1 MRTLL
6 LATVLTAVT
15 AARAEPRRHAND
27 LVTRPLVLAAGEFEA
42 RLTAEINLQK
52 ARYARPLSLAPD
64 LWYGVTPRWTIGLI
78 HSNPSVDRIDATAT
92 FCLRRFQT
100 RCDRLYRGSGID
112 VLWSWR
118 TGELAVAPRARILVR
133 DVDPVKPAVTLGA
146 LVRWTRGRFAIES
159 DPYLRLGVANRDEG
173 NRAALF
179 IPLWFQLQ
187 PTCRWLLA
195 IHTGWDGELAILR
208 DGYHIPFGLVV
219 RARATSH
226 LDIGVEAGF
235 TSLLGPQNNIK
246 QRAALV
252 TVGWRQ

>member
-1 MRTLL
+1 VRRFV

-15 AARAEPRRHAND
+15 AAHAEPND
-27 LVTRPLVLAAGEFEA
+27 LVTRPFVLPAGGFEVQ
-42 RLTAEINLQK
+42 LTAEINLQK
-52 ARYARPLSLAPD
+52 NRYGRPLSLAPD
-64 LWYGVTPRWTIGLI
+64 LWYGITPRWTIGLI

-112 VLWSWR
+112 LRWSWKS
-118 TGELAVAPRARILVR
+118 GPLAVAPRARLLVR
-133 DVDPVKPAVTLGA
+133 DVDPIKPAVTVGT
-146 LVRWTRGRFAIES
+146 LVRWTHGRFAIES
-159 DPYLRLGVANRDEG
+159 DPYLRLGLMNRDEG

-179 IPLWFQLQ
+179 VPIWLAMQ

-195 IHTGWDGELAILR
+195 IHTGWDSELAIWR
-208 DGYHIPFGLVV
+208 DGFHIPFGLVI
-219 RARATSH
+219 RARATMQ
-226 LDIGVEAGF
+226 LDVGVEAGF

-252 TVGWRQ
+252 TIGWRSF

>member
-1 MRTLL
+1 MWRFV

-15 AARAEPRRHAND
+15 AAHAETND
-27 LVTRPLVLAAGEFEA
+27 LVTRPLVLPAGGFDA
-42 RLTAEINLQK
+42 QLTTEINLQK
-52 ARYARPLSLAPD
+52 ARYGRPLSLAPD
-64 LWYGVTPRWTIGLI
+64 LWYGITPRWTIGLI

-112 VLWSWR
+112 LRWSWK
-118 TGELAVAPRARILVR
+118 TGPLSVAPRARLLLR

-146 LVRWTRGRFAIES
+146 MVRWTRGRFAIES
-159 DPYLRLGVANRDEG
+159 DPYLRLGLIKRDEG

-179 IPLWFQLQ
+179 VPIWLAMQ

-195 IHTGWDGELAILR
+195 IHTGWDSELAILR
-208 DGYHIPFGLVV
+208 DGWHIPFGLVI
-219 RARATSH
+219 RARATMQI
-226 LDIGVEAGF
+226 DVGVEAGF

-252 TVGWRQ
+252 TIGWRSL

>member
-1 MRTLL
+1 M

-15 AARAEPRRHAND
+15 VARAEPPGQATD
-27 LVTRPLVLAAGEFEA
+27 LVTRPLVLAKGSFDAQ
-42 RLTAEINLQK
+42 LTAEINLQK
-52 ARYARPLSLAPD
+52 NRYGRPLSLAPD
-64 LWYGVTPRWTIGLI
+64 LWYGLTPRWTIGLI
-78 HSNPSVDRIDATAT
+78 HSNASVDRIDATAT

-100 RCDRLYRGSGID
+100 RCDRLYRGSGLD
-112 VLWSWR
+112 LRWSWKA
-118 TGELAVAPRARILVR
+118 GPLAVAPRARFLLR
-133 DVDPVKPAVTLGA
+133 DVDPMKPALTLGA

-159 DPYLRLGVANRDEG
+159 DPYLRVGLMNRDEG

-179 IPLWFQLQ
+179 LPVWLAMQ
-187 PTCRWLLA
+187 PTCRWLIA
-195 IHTGWDGELAILR
+195 IHTGWDSELAIAR

-226 LDIGVEAGF
+226 IDVAVEAGF

-252 TVGWRQ
+252 TLGWRN

>member
-1 MRTLL
+1 MRTLV

-15 AARAEPRRHAND
+15 VAHAEPND
-27 LVTRPLVLAAGEFEA
+27 LVTRPFVLPAGGFEA

-52 ARYARPLSLAPD
+52 NRYGRPLSLAPD
-64 LWYGVTPRWTIGLI
+64 LWYGVTSRWTIGLI

-112 VLWSWR
+112 LRWSWK
-118 TGELAVAPRARILVR
+118 TGPLAVAPRARVLLR
-133 DVDPVKPAVTLGA
+133 DVDPIKPAITLGA
-146 LVRWTRGRFAIES
+146 MVRWTRGRFAIES
-159 DPYLRLGVANRDEG
+159 DPYLRLGLVNRDQG

-179 IPLWFQLQ
+179 VPIWLAMQ

-195 IHTGWDGELAILR
+195 IHTGWDGEVAIVR
-208 DGYHIPFGLVV
+208 DGWHIPFGLVI
-219 RARATSH
+219 RARATSQV
-226 LDIGVEAGF
+226 DIGVEAGF

-252 TVGWRQ
+252 TVGWRSF

>member
-1 MRTLL
+1 VRWFV

-15 AARAEPRRHAND
+15 AAHAEPSD
-27 LVTRPLVLAAGEFEA
+27 LVTRPFVLPAGGAEV

-52 ARYARPLSLAPD
+52 NRYGRPLSLAPD
-64 LWYGVTPRWTIGLI
+64 LWYGITPRWTIGLI

-112 VLWSWR
+112 LRWSWK
-118 TGELAVAPRARILVR
+118 TGPLSVAPRARVLLR
-133 DVDPVKPAVTLGA
+133 DVEPIKPAITLGA
-146 LVRWTRGRFAIES
+146 MVRWTRGRFAIES
-159 DPYLRLGVANRDEG
+159 DPYLRIGLVNRDQG

-179 IPLWFQLQ
+179 LPVWLAMQ

-195 IHTGWDGELAILR
+195 IHTGWDSDLAIAR
-208 DGYHIPFGLVV
+208 DGYHIPFGLVI
-219 RARATSH
+219 RARATSQVD
-226 LDIGVEAGF
+226 LGVEAGF

-246 QRAALV
+246 QRAALI
-252 TVGWRQ
+252 TIGWRSF

>member
-1 MRTLL
+1 V

-15 AARAEPRRHAND
+15 AARAEPPGRATD
-27 LVTRPLVLAAGEFEA
+27 LVTRPLVLAAGSFDA

-52 ARYARPLSLAPD
+52 NRYGRPLSLAPD
-64 LWYGVTPRWTIGLI
+64 LWYGLTPRWTIGLI
-78 HSNPSVDRIDATAT
+78 HSNASVDRIDATAT

-100 RCDRLYRGSGID
+100 RCDRLYRGSGLD
-112 VLWSWR
+112 LRWSWK
-118 TGELAVAPRARILVR
+118 TGPLAVAPRARFLLR
-133 DVDPVKPAVTLGA
+133 DVDPAKPALTLGA

-159 DPYLRLGVANRDEG
+159 DPYLRLGLMNRDEG

-179 IPLWFQLQ
+179 VPVWLAVQ
-187 PTCRWLLA
+187 PTCRWLIA
-195 IHTGWDGELAILR
+195 IHTGWDSELAIWR

-219 RARATSH
+219 RARATNH
-226 LDIGVEAGF
+226 IDVGVEAGF

-252 TVGWRQ
+252 TLGWRN